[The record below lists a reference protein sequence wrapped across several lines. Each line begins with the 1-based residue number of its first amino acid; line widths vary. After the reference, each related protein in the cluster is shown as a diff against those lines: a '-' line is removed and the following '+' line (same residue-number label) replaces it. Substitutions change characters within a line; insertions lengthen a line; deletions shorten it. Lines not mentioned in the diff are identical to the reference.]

1 MNNIKKIRLIR
12 NIIVIGIIALG
23 IIAYL
28 IIINIHCSEKQNN
41 NNLESFPMEIYNY
54 NETVE
59 RYIGENIIGENVK
72 GTDIKRM
79 IEDIIS
85 HNCQYVNESGKF
97 ISIHNGEYDK
107 ESKSRLVDGKRVEL
121 FENDEELD
129 EACKMANIYE
139 NKKYG
144 ENTQENIDKATD
156 KMREFAKKISA
167 GKKYKVEAVKE
178 NEVIFAVYI
187 SPVE

>member
-1 MNNIKKIRLIR
+1 
-12 NIIVIGIIALG
+12 
-23 IIAYL
+23 
-28 IIINIHCSEKQNN
+28 
-41 NNLESFPMEIYNY
+41 MEIYNY

-59 RYIGENIIGENVK
+59 RYIGENVIGENIK
-72 GTDIKRM
+72 GADIKRM

-129 EACKMANIYE
+129 KACKMANIYE
-139 NKKYG
+139 KIQNVKVKRKHLKQYVHPL
-144 ENTQENIDKATD
+144 Q
-156 KMREFAKKISA
+156 KKIIT
-167 GKKYKVEAVKE
+167 KWYVKRTLE
-178 NEVIFAVYI
+178 
-187 SPVE
+187 